1 MTVGSGTRKRR
12 LRPILVAAVVVAA
25 VVAVAWVL
33 QASVSGDG
41 SSSAAGVTKKYSIE
55 VLKDGAPL
63 KTYDLA
69 ALRLLPQAR
78 VVIDGKAQTGPSLA
92 VLLADAGAGSYRTVD
107 VRGAGLRDKG
117 SLTLTTAQ
125 LRKKVQLDF
134 SERGTVKVCGP
145 DLYHAEWVRDV
156 VSIDAH

>member
-1 MTVGSGTRKRR
+1 MTVANGPRRRR
-12 LRPILVAAVVVAA
+12 LWPILVAIAAIAA

-33 QASVSGDG
+33 QASVSDG
-41 SSSAAGVTKKYSIE
+41 GSSAAGATRPYSIE

-69 ALRLLPQAR
+69 ALHALPQSR
-78 VVIDGKAQTGPSLA
+78 VAIDGKTQTGPSLTA
-92 VLLADAGAGSYRTVD
+92 LLADAGAGTYQTVD
-107 VRGAGLRDKG
+107 IRGAGLRDKG
-117 SLTLTTAQ
+117 SLSLTAAQ
-125 LRKKVQLDF
+125 TRKKVQLDF
-134 SERGTVKVCGP
+134 SDRGTVKVCGP